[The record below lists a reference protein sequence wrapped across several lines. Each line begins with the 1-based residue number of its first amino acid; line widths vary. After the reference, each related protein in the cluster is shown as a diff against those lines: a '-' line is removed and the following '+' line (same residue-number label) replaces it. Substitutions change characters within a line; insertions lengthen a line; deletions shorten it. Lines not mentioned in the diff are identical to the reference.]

1 MSGVV
6 CAGSRYTE
14 DRILVPKYYLRDR
27 REGEG
32 GASLGGLQPRNV
44 WFRGCGGV
52 WRGAGYRCTI
62 SIFCPKRHSNYTVK
76 CSWELVLFLRLKLVR
91 GDSYR
96 EMNTT
101 LQLLPAGSPTHHH
114 GNSQRTQVQ
123 EDVGN
128 TWSKSIFLVLKC
140 ILALRRAGRWP
151 ETTFMAI
158 TQAGLRP
165 AAWPPHT
172 PEAEAQRETEDADS
186 LGRLALRGAGCVPA
200 MVGRSCPG
208 WRQEPSISSGQL
220 QRLPQKICFSVAAP
234 PVSFLERARGGDICS
249 ASAL

>member
-1 MSGVV
+1 MAVLLRLYPHPDCQCLLGQEGKRASRPFQEVMSGVV

-27 REGEG
+27 REGKG

-44 WFRGCGGV
+44 WFRGCGGI

-101 LQLLPAGSPTHHH
+101 LQFCRPVATGRKFYPP
-114 GNSQRTQVQ
+114 SQKFPK
-123 EDVGN
+123 N
-128 TWSKSIFLVLKC
+128 
-140 ILALRRAGRWP
+140 P
-151 ETTFMAI
+151 
-158 TQAGLRP
+158 
-165 AAWPPHT
+165 
-172 PEAEAQRETEDADS
+172 
-186 LGRLALRGAGCVPA
+186 
-200 MVGRSCPG
+200 
-208 WRQEPSISSGQL
+208 SSGGCWQHL
-220 QRLPQKICFSVAAP
+220 EQKYLLGPKMYPGS
-234 PVSFLERARGGDICS
+234 
-249 ASAL
+249 